1 MIPWCS
7 PASSASRSPPC
18 SCSTV
23 ASAAAADKPRC
34 YGAASRDPQKP
45 CTNPNLRLKV
55 TPTPNQA
62 LLRPNSICNRLH
74 VEDLVRTCW
83 WGARAKDSK
92 TTVALIGDSHASA
105 WRAVLSPIGKRRHWR
120 GISNT
125 LTSCAFSK
133 VVSLTPKSRADE
145 CRNWNEQTV
154 AWFGRHPEVTT
165 RVRGRGDDPARP
177 ASRPRSRASA
187 TSGSGCRTRSGT
199 SSSIRDNPRMQADTP
214 PCIYEAMARQGP
226 GRAGLRAQAQHEPAE
241 GPAVDRRAPDELQA
255 HPRDR
260 PVALLLRR
268 DALPA
273 GDRRRPR
280 LQGPHAHHQ
289 RVRQDAGAVPR
300 ARGTA
305 PEDQRPLSPG
315 SAGRSA

>member
-1 MIPWCS
+1 MLTRLVRLTL
-7 PASSASRSPPC
+7 AALLLL
-18 SCSTV
+18 TV

-105 WRAVLSPIGKRRHWR
+105 WRAVLSPVGKKRKWR

-133 VVSLTPKSRADE
+133 VVSLTPKSRADA
-145 CRNWNEQTV
+145 CRKWNEQTV

-165 RVRGRGDDPARP
+165 AFVVAATIPDARLRDPGQGLPRPVEAAAAHRAQHHRHPRQPADAGRHAAVHRRRAPA
-177 ASRPRSRASA
+177 
-187 TSGSGCRTRSGT
+187 
-199 SSSIRDNPRMQADTP
+199 
-214 PCIYEAMARQGP
+214 QGP
-226 GRAGLRAQAQHEPAE
+226 RRAGLRAQAQHEPA
-241 GPAVDRRAPDELQA
+241 
-255 HPRDR
+255 R
-260 PVALLLRR
+260 PT
-268 DALPA
+268 
-273 GDRRRPR
+273 RRRPR
-280 LQGPHAHHQ
+280 
-289 RVRQDAGAVPR
+289 RAG
-300 ARGTA
+300 
-305 PEDQRPLSPG
+305 
-315 SAGRSA
+315 